1 MIRILSQ
8 SQVQRLRIACSINA
22 AAHRAAAAVAHPGAT
37 TKEVEQAAFA
47 ELTRWGGEPSFITDA
62 GFPSSACISVN
73 DETGHGIPGS
83 RRLQAGD
90 VVKVDIGVLYQ
101 GLHSDAARTIIIG
114 DARPTRVYH
123 LVRTTENALRAGIAA
138 AQPGRRLSDVSSA
151 VAETVRAAGLAV
163 VKSAF
168 GHGIG
173 ESLHEEPSVANF
185 GPPGLGPILRPGM
198 AICIEPVVCEGS
210 GLVTRRGDG
219 WTDVTV
225 DGSLAA
231 HFEHTVLI
239 TGSGPQVLTA
249 QDPREASFAPCWV
262 GEGEPIEAGVW
273 CRTMRPGEE
282 TEVFEQV
289 AAVMDPVLISAFGR
303 RAKVDEVLGVA
314 DSQVVVVETEGG
326 KRGFVVLSRT
336 GESMH
341 VHVLAVSRS
350 FQQNGLGRKIM
361 QKVEA
366 IARLAECRQVT
377 LCVQTS
383 NPRAQSFYTRLGYEV
398 VGPSYVNTLDMYKLL

>member
-8 SQVQRLRIACSINA
+8 SQVQRLRIACAINA
-22 AAHRAAAAVAHPGAT
+22 AAHRAAAAAAQPGAT
-37 TKEVEQAAFA
+37 TKAVEQAAFE
-47 ELTRWGGEPSFITDA
+47 ELTCWGGEPSFITEA

-73 DETGHGIPGS
+73 DETGHGVPGS
-83 RRLQAGD
+83 RYLQEGD

-101 GLHSDAARTIIIG
+101 GMHSDAARTIIIG
-114 DARPTRVYH
+114 DAPPRVHH
-123 LVRTTENALRAGIAA
+123 LVRTTANALWAGIEA
-138 AQPGRRLSDVSSA
+138 AQPGGRLSDVSSA
-151 VAETVRAAGLAV
+151 VAETVRTAGLTV

-198 AICIEPVVCEGS
+198 AICIEPVVCEGI
-210 GLVTRRGDG
+210 GLVKRRSDG

-262 GEGEPIEAGVW
+262 GEGEPIEPGIW
-273 CRTMRPGEE
+273 CRTIRPGEE
-282 TEVFEQV
+282 PEVFQQV
-289 AAVMDPVLISAFGR
+289 AAVMDPVLISAYGR

-314 DSQVVVVETEGG
+314 DSQVVVVESAVG
-326 KRGFVVLSRT
+326 KSGCVVLSRT

-341 VHVLAVSRS
+341 VHVLAVAKS

-361 QKVEA
+361 EKVEA
-366 IARLAECRQVT
+366 IARVAQCRQVT

-398 VGPSYVNTLDMYKLL
+398 VGQSYVNTLDMYKRL